1 MKTLIKKVI
10 MLVIALSM
18 AAGSAVSAQSF
29 DFFNPSPFG
38 FPSQNSFDQQSFQ
51 PLGILP
57 LSAFPSREAYY
68 QYILNTFFT
77 PTQNTFNQFTPVN
90 QSFIPTNQSS
100 FIGGTPGFTFREVPV
115 NNSFSNNNFSSSN
128 NNFSNNNGSR
138 PDVETRDARDIEDDS
153 AELRGFVDM
162 NDAENGTV
170 FFVYGQD
177 ESRIRDVERD
187 FDDFRDV
194 EDDEDSD
201 DFEVERVETNFDG
214 RDNFE
219 ETVSGLEEDEEYFFV
234 LCVEYEDNNRDRL
247 ECGSVEDFDTDDDN
261 GNNNNNNDDEPE
273 VETVSAI
280 DIDDDSAR
288 LRGDVDMNDFNNGRV
303 FFVWGEDEDEIE
315 DAEDEDRFNDIDEDG
330 DDIQTQSVQTNFNG
344 NGTFSLNVFNLDDD
358 TDHYFRICVEYE
370 DEDNDDTLEC
380 GDVEDF
386 ETDN

>member
-1 MKTLIKKVI
+1 MKILIKTLAIFVVG
-10 MLVIALSM
+10 LGLASANIA
-18 AAGSAVSAQSF
+18 SAQFVDQFSF
-29 DFFNPSPFG
+29 TPVS
-38 FPSQNSFDQQSFQ
+38 PSQFSNPQLSHSNIAF
-51 PLGILP
+51 PI
-57 LSAFPSREAYY
+57 SAFPTARAYY
-68 QYILNTFFT
+68 EYILNLYFGVN
-77 PTQNTFNQFTPVN
+77 QNSLGQNLFNQFTPIN
-90 QSFIPTNQSS
+90 SGFNNLSTQNSLAN
-100 FIGGTPGFTFREVPV
+100 GTPGFTFREVPV
-115 NNSFSNNNFSSSN
+115 NNSFNN

-138 PDVETRDARDIEDDS
+138 PSVETRDARDIEDDS

-162 NDAENGTV
+162 NDAENGIV

-214 RDNFE
+214 RDSFQE
-219 ETVSGLEEDEEYFFV
+219 DVSGLEEDEEYFFV

-247 ECGSVEDFDTDDDN
+247 ECGNVEDFDTDDDN
-261 GNNNNNNDDEPE
+261 GSNNNNDEEPD

-280 DIDDDSAR
+280 DIDENSAR
-288 LRGDVDMNDFNNGRV
+288 LRGDVDMNDFDNGRV

-315 DAEDEDRFNDIDEDG
+315 DTEREDRFNDIDEDG

-358 TDHYFRICVEYE
+358 TNHYFRICVEYT
-370 DEDNDDTLEC
+370 DDDNDDALEC
-380 GDVEDF
+380 GNVEDF